1 MHGQHLLCTTILHLQ
16 EQIAIELAEKKK
28 KSERK
33 RNESLKIYSRFSDRQ
48 VSLYGPRQVKEL
60 RGDELENLIDIY
72 VVGGARKEESCF
84 HHSCVCSG
92 LQMK

>member
-16 EQIAIELAEKKK
+16 EQMATEFAGEK

-48 VSLYGPRQVKEL
+48 VSLYSPRQVKEL
-60 RGDELENLIDIY
+60 RGDELENLIDIN
-72 VVGGARKEESCF
+72 VVGGARKEKSCF
-84 HHSCVCSG
+84 HHSCICSG